1 MSSGAMFG
9 LSVLLGFVA
18 SGIVAKLYVWPWLR
32 GVSRETALLP
42 LVTPHMF
49 RFIGLSFL
57 VPGVVSDSLSLDFAR
72 PAAYGDLGAA
82 LLAIAAV
89 LVLSARVSWT
99 LVIVWV
105 FNLWG
110 TIDLLY
116 AFYQGE
122 IGVRIDPGSL
132 GAAFYIPTVLVPPL
146 FVTHAL
152 IFRLLLRRRQ

>member
-57 VPGVVSDSLSLDFAR
+57 VPGVVSGSLSPDFAR